1 MLDTTLTPTRSQRAF
16 EDARLFDH
24 YRRTRD
30 TDARDELVLRFM
42 PLAQSLAG
50 RYAHRGERDDLNQ
63 VASFALLKA
72 IDRYDPSRGL
82 AFSTFAVP
90 TILGELKRY
99 FRDYGWAVRVPRDLQ
114 ERSLSVTRATERL
127 TTRLGRSPTPAEI
140 AEALDT
146 TVESVLEALQ
156 TGSAYT
162 PDRLDPRLDADEEE
176 RTQLVVGVDEIG
188 YAEAEASA
196 TLSPLLADLTDRE
209 RLIVR
214 LRFEH
219 DMTQSEIGMLIGV
232 SQMQISRI
240 LRKSIAH
247 MQEQAAAVG

>member
-1 MLDTTLTPTRSQRAF
+1 MLETTLTPTRSQRAF
-16 EDARLFDH
+16 EDARMFEQ

-30 TDARDELVLRFM
+30 TDVRDDLVLRFM

-127 TTRLGRSPTPAEI
+127 TTQLGRSPTPAEI
-140 AEALDT
+140 AEALET

-176 RTQLVVGVDEIG
+176 RAQVVVGVDEIG
-188 YAEAEASA
+188 YEEAETSA
-196 TLSPLLADLTDRE
+196 TLSPLLADLSDRE

-214 LRFEH
+214 LRFEQ
-219 DMTQSEIGMLIGV
+219 DMTQSEIGALIGV

-240 LRKSIAH
+240 LRKSIAQ
-247 MQEQAAAVG
+247 MQDQAAAVG

>member
-1 MLDTTLTPTRSQRAF
+1 
-16 EDARLFDH
+16 
-24 YRRTRD
+24 
-30 TDARDELVLRFM
+30 M

-114 ERSLSVTRATERL
+114 ERSLSVTRAAERL
-127 TTRLGRSPTPAEI
+127 TSRLGRSPTAAEI
-140 AEALDT
+140 AEALDIS
-146 TVESVLEALQ
+146 VEAVLEALQ
-156 TGSAYT
+156 TGSAYS
-162 PDRLDPRLDADEEE
+162 PDRLDPTPGANEDEE
-176 RTQLVVGVDEIG
+176 RAQVVIGIDESG

-196 TLSPLLADLTDRE
+196 LLSPLLAALSPRE
-209 RLIVR
+209 RLILR
-214 LRFEH
+214 LRFEE
-219 DMTQSEIGMLIGV
+219 DMTQSEIAELVGV

-240 LRKSIAH
+240 LRKAISR
-247 MQEQAAAVG
+247 MQEDAAAV